1 MAKAKGPSRDKDNRR
16 RARRLTKEELRTI
29 LKLLTR
35 NTIAFPPRAPKGSNL
50 PPALKKDYRGT
61 TLPTAKDI
69 RAARVY
75 NNKVFAQRAGPLA
88 RDIKNYIRRLI
99 YGASNYIKNIVA
111 PRLNRL
117 YKIFINKKLPIARRA
132 AALAGLSN
140 LLRLTRR
147 PGQRYLR
154 IVYDFRLGKNNVRY
168 LNNIFAQYRIF

>member
-1 MAKAKGPSRDKDNRR
+1 MAKAKGPSRSKDNRIR
-16 RARRLTKEELRTI
+16 QRRLTKEELRA
-29 LKLLTR
+29 LKLNTR
-35 NTIAFPPRAPKGSNL
+35 NTLPFPPRAPKGSHL
-50 PPALKKDYRGT
+50 PPALQKDYKGT
-61 TLPTAKDI
+61 SLPTAKDL

-88 RDIKNYIRRLI
+88 RDIKNYLRRLL
-99 YGASNYIKNIVA
+99 YNASNYVRNMLF

-117 YKIFINKKLPIARRA
+117 YKIFINRKLPIARRA